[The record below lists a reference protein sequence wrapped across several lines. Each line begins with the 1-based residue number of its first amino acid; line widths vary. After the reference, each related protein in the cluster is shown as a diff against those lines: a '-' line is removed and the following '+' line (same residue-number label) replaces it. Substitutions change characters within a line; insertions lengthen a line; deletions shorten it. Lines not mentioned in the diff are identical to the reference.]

1 MSSQKISR
9 REFLH
14 VGAATAAGAALAAC
28 QPKTVIV
35 EVEKEKVVTQVVE
48 IEKEVTKIV
57 AGTPV
62 VEKVVETRVVEVEK
76 EVTKIV
82 EVEREPGAAGYQ
94 ESPLSTQRVKAGSL
108 PPVEERLP
116 SDPKIL
122 EVYEEIGQYGGTMHI
137 GTIYASLFAGDG
149 GVLGRRPNPLVIN
162 PDISTASPYYI
173 NSWEQSEDKTSIT
186 LFLRKGLKWS
196 DGAPF
201 TADDFVWWYENHLMN
216 TDITPVVAKEMSP
229 GGEPLVVEKIDDYT
243 MRYVF
248 AAPAATF
255 LVARLAHYF
264 GFWQGHALP
273 GHYLEQFHINF
284 NSEAG
289 DLATA
294 EGFDYWYQLYGRQR
308 DYGQNVDFPR
318 LAQITAT
325 SQRPDAIF
333 YERNPFYWV
342 VDTEGN
348 QLPYID
354 KMLVDRVA
362 DRELENAKVLAG
374 EYDFSAYNVDL
385 PSYSAYA
392 QAATA
397 GDFRVLLW
405 NRGNGSEVIYNFN
418 MNIEDEVLAQIHYDK
433 RFRQAMSL
441 AINREEVNKVIYY
454 GQARP
459 RQLTVTPLSR
469 FFKQEY
475 EDAYANYDPDRANEL
490 LDEMGLQWDAT
501 KTVRLRPDG
510 QPLEYVW
517 DYYGAEVPEK
527 GPITEMCLDYWA
539 AIGVKMTIK
548 EITRELLNPR
558 IYANEEPM
566 SLWHGDECNDILFAL
581 RPKWFAPIPGDESC
595 WAFKWGLW
603 YSTQGTSTEALEPP
617 QDIKDLYEWLDNYN
631 MYGTEE
637 WAYKLL
643 DSQAENV
650 WTIGVVGNAPHPVIA
665 RNNLRNVVEEGMW
678 NWDDLWTYPYFPEQW
693 FFKA

>member
-9 REFLH
+9 REFLSA
-14 VGAATAAGAALAAC
+14 GAATTAAAALAAC

-48 IEKEVTKIV
+48 VEKEVTKIV

-62 VEKVVETRVVEVEK
+62 IEKVVETKVVEVEKVVTQVVEVEK
-76 EVTKIV
+76 E
-82 EVEREPGAAGYQ
+82 PGAAGFK
-94 ESPLSTQRVKAGSL
+94 ESPLETQRVRAGSL

-116 SDPKIL
+116 SDPKVL
-122 EVYEEIGQYGGTMHI
+122 EPYEEIGQYGGTLKI

-162 PDISTASPYYI
+162 PDIATASPYYV
-173 NSWEQSEDKTSIT
+173 SAWEQPDDKQSIT
-186 LFLRKGLKWS
+186 LILRKGLKWS
-196 DGAPF
+196 DGEPF
-201 TADDFVWWYENHLMN
+201 TADDFVWWYENHFMN
-216 TDITPVVAKEMSP
+216 TEITPVISAEMRP
-229 GGEPLVVEKIDDYT
+229 GGEPLKVEKVDDYT
-243 MRYVF
+243 VRYVF

-273 GHYLEQFHINF
+273 GHYLEQFHASF
-284 NSEAG
+284 SDKAD
-289 DLATA
+289 DLAQA

-308 DYGQNVDFPR
+308 DYGRNVDVPR
-318 LAQITAT
+318 LAQVTAT
-325 SQRPDAIF
+325 SERPDAIF
-333 YERNPFYWV
+333 YERNSFYWV

-362 DRELENAKVLAG
+362 DLQLENAKVLAG

-392 QAATA
+392 QAASA

-405 NRGNGSEVIYNFN
+405 NRGNGSEVIYNIN
-418 MNIEDEVLAQIHYDK
+418 MNSEDEVLAQIHYDK
-433 RFRQAMSL
+433 RYRQAMSL
-441 AINREEVNKVIYY
+441 AINRAEVNKVIYY
-454 GQARP
+454 DQAIP
-459 RQLTVTPLSR
+459 RQLTVTRRSR
-469 FFKQEY
+469 FFKPEY
-475 EDAYANYDPDRANEL
+475 ENAYAEYDPDRANEL
-490 LDEMGLQWDAT
+490 LDEMGLQWDAARE
-501 KTVRLRPDG
+501 VRLRPDG
-510 QPLEYVW
+510 KPLEYVW

-527 GPITEMCLDYWA
+527 GPITEMCLDYWK
-539 AIGVKMTIK
+539 AIGIKMTIK

-558 IYANEEPM
+558 IYANQEPM

-595 WAFKWGLW
+595 WGFKWGQW
-603 YSTQGTSTEALEPP
+603 WQNAENPEAIEPP
-617 QDIKDLYEWLDNYN
+617 QDIKDLYEWLNNYN
-631 MYGTEE
+631 MYGTDE

-650 WTIGVVGNAPHPVIA
+650 WTIGVVGDAPHPVIA

-678 NWDDLWTYPYFPEQW
+678 NWDDLWTYPYFPEQF
-693 FFKA
+693 FFKS